1 MEPWTFGSHG
11 LAPEAHGVSI
21 QKMCHFQV
29 PGWTAE
35 GGERERDGEGEGKSY
50 VKSLAIVHLEGKES
64 SAFII
69 WRRTARL
76 PGGRAGSTPNES
88 TSRTSGE
95 NRLDASS
102 GGRIVTTQPQEY
114 PLSRMRTIPT
124 RVD

>member
-95 NRLDASS
+95 NR
-102 GGRIVTTQPQEY
+102 
-114 PLSRMRTIPT
+114 
-124 RVD
+124 